1 MALPQN
7 IAKAALKALLQSKKE
22 PTPQN
27 YESAYNEAAQKLGG
41 APSGGFELQKL
52 CDMIEPELKAANF
65 ARNFKSKDELSIAL
79 IKNANQLFS
88 YKKNY
93 ALQQEILRFCLRI
106 LGELPAKNISQ
117 LAKGHLLE
125 QSKLNF
131 NTLQVWRDRW
141 AQCAKSAPE
150 LLKEA
155 IEEIAAKAAEAK
167 IAELKS
173 IEDIES
179 KSIESKNIE
188 SKNIESAPKIQAQNL
203 EQNSKNTNSAQDS
216 IESKNTQE
224 EQKTQDSINNENFS
238 NNNIKKE
245 NTTFKQAD
253 KLPIDPATQLISQN
267 GMREVLNFA
276 EDEYKKSGI
285 NYAVIFFGISKFE
298 KLNEV
303 YGEQAAKRVFMSL
316 GRLLK
321 QYSNNRDLIAYWGDS
336 EFLCAL
342 LERQKPQT
350 MAFVKE
356 LDKAVKESIFMFKQ
370 TRINIEISASVS
382 YRVDC
387 ADLETMLKTTIAEFK
402 KNKDSIGIIKDVRA
416 NS

>member
-41 APSGGFELQKL
+41 TPSGGFELQKL
-52 CDMIEPELKAANF
+52 CDMIEPELKATSF

-131 NTLQVWRDRW
+131 NTLQIWRDRW

-155 IEEIAAKAAEAK
+155 IEEIATKAAEAK

-173 IEDIES
+173 IENIEF
-179 KSIESKNIE
+179 KNIE
-188 SKNIESAPKIQAQNL
+188 SKNIESAPKIQDQNL
-203 EQNSKNTNSAQDS
+203 KNTNSTQDS
-216 IESKNTQE
+216 IESKKTQE
-224 EQKTQDSINNENFS
+224 KQIIQDSINNENFS
-238 NNNIKKE
+238 NDNTKKE

-253 KLPIDPATQLISQN
+253 KLPIDPATQLISQD

-303 YGEQAAKRVFMSL
+303 YGEQAAKRVFISL

-321 QYSNNRDLIAYWGDS
+321 QYSNERDLIAYWGDS

-350 MAFVKE
+350 MAFIRE
-356 LDKAVKESIFMFKQ
+356 LDKAIKESIFMFKQ

-387 ADLETMLKTTIAEFK
+387 VDLETMLKTTIAEFK
-402 KNKDSIGIIKDVRA
+402 KNKDSTGIIKDVRA